1 MAELDYQYLASLV
14 EKTKAGDSNAF
25 AELYAATYQKQYR
38 FAYHYLKD
46 EYLAQDAIQEVY
58 ILVLKNISK
67 LHDAKVFVSWINQIN
82 FRICFDMS
90 QKQNRHIQ
98 ELNATVVLEITEE
111 LDVAANPEQTI
122 AMKDEK
128 AYILEKIRALPM
140 YESQAIIMR
149 YYNNMRLD
157 EVASA
162 MDCSRSTVKR
172 YLASG
177 REKLGKY
184 LR

>member
-14 EKTKAGDSNAF
+14 KKTKAGDSNAF

-82 FRICFDMS
+82 FRICFDMF
-90 QKQNRHIQ
+90 QKQNRHSQ
-98 ELNATVVLEITEE
+98 ELSASVILDIIEE
-111 LDVAANPEQTI
+111 SDISANPEQTVAI
-122 AMKDEK
+122 NDEK
-128 AYILEKIRALPM
+128 AYILDKIMALPM

-162 MDCSRSTVKR
+162 MDCSLSTVKR
-172 YLASG
+172 YLTSG
-177 REKLGKY
+177 RKKLEKH